1 MKNFKNTA
9 NHRSHTGIGEQG
21 IAAVEGLFMMLV
33 FLVIAF
39 GIVEFGSMIHAQ
51 TTVTHIAREGGNLA
65 SRDLNAG
72 ENLLDLLA
80 ASSSSLAF
88 AQNPDDYKIYI
99 VPVQAG
105 DSTDSVPSCG
115 VVFQRGTLSGNGVR
129 SPQTEPNCGLS
140 SELTTYLT
148 YDGTLAPIER
158 LTVVRVYYHHVPITP
173 LGRLLA
179 APMFG
184 GNQTDISDI
193 VLTSQSIF

>member
-1 MKNFKNTA
+1 MKIFKNMVD
-9 NHRSHTGIGEQG
+9 HRTNTRRGEQG
-21 IAAVEGLFMMLV
+21 IAAVEGLFMMLI

-65 SRDLNAG
+65 SRDINAG

-88 AQNPDDYKIYI
+88 AQNPGDYKIFL
-99 VPVQAG
+99 VHVQAG
-105 DSTDSVPSCG
+105 DATDSAPSCDN
-115 VVFQRGTLSGNGVR
+115 VFQRGTLSGNAIR
-129 SPQTEPNCGLS
+129 SPQVEPNCGLTP
-140 SELTTYLT
+140 ELATYVT
-148 YDGTLAPIER
+148 HDGTLSPLER
-158 LTVVRVYYHHVPITP
+158 LTVVRVYYHHVPMTP

-184 GNQTDISDI
+184 ANQTDVGDI
-193 VLTSQSIF
+193 VLRSQSIF